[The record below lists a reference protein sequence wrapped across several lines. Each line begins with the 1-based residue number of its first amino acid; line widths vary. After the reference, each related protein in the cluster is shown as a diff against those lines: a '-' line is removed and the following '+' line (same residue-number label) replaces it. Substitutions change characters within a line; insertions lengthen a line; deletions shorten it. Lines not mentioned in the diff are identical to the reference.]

1 MLKDIGED
9 KQTRSRVETPPTK
22 ILGNLS
28 VTSTWF
34 NAKDLVYEFMA
45 VLRVVNIAIRVK
57 DNVIVPA
64 LLTTAHRLE
73 GKEKDVPGPALFL

>member
-1 MLKDIGED
+1 
-9 KQTRSRVETPPTK
+9 
-22 ILGNLS
+22 
-28 VTSTWF
+28 
-34 NAKDLVYEFMA
+34 MA

-57 DNVIVPA
+57 DKVIVPA

>member
-34 NAKDLVYEFMA
+34 NAKDLVYESMA